1 MKVLTAAEMRDVDR
15 RTIEMGIPGIV
26 LMENA
31 AHRVVE
37 FLAGH
42 CAPLAGQ
49 RIVVLCGK
57 GNNGGDGLAVAR
69 QLFTRFHPRALNVV
83 LLADPAELRGDA
95 AANYKMLAVCGC
107 PVVHEIPAG
116 ARNATV
122 VVDALLGTG
131 LAGAAGGRMLA
142 AIREIN
148 HGFPLAKVMAVDIP
162 SGMASDSGEPG
173 GEFARADYTVTFT
186 APKPAH
192 VLPPNCDN
200 VGELAVGAIGSP
212 PSLYEDAWLS
222 LVEPAMF
229 APLLAPRP
237 RGGHKGTFGHV
248 LIVAGSRGKT
258 GAAAMSGL
266 GALRAGAGL
275 VTVASAAGAIAE
287 ISAHAP
293 ELMTEPLA
301 ETPMGSVALNAGIEK
316 LAEGK
321 TVVAMGPGLGRHP
334 EIDMLVAGAAETFPQ
349 PMVLDADA
357 LAGQVAGSGGRVRVL
372 TPHPGEMARL
382 TGKTTA
388 EVQQDRVG
396 TARAFAASRAVILV
410 LKGERTVLA
419 FPDGRVWINP
429 TGTPAMGTGGTG
441 DILTGMISGYLAQFP
456 REPAEAVAAAVYLH
470 GLAGEIGARALG
482 EKSLIATDILKYLPD
497 AVCFAAALAGPGE
510 AGGDDASH
518 RL

>member
-1 MKVLTAAEMRDVDR
+1 MKVLTTGEMREVDR
-15 RTIEMGIPGIV
+15 RTVEMGIPGIV

-37 FLAGH
+37 FLAER

-49 RIVVLCGK
+49 RIAVLCGK
-57 GNNGGDGLAVAR
+57 GNNGGDGLAIAR
-69 QLFTRFHPRALNVV
+69 QLFTRFQPRALHVV
-83 LLADPAELRGDA
+83 LLAAPEDLRGDA
-95 AANYKMLAVCGC
+95 AANYRMLAVCGC
-107 PVVHEIPAG
+107 PVTHEIPAE
-116 ARNATV
+116 ARNATL

-131 LAGAAGGRMLA
+131 MTGAAGGRILE
-142 AIREIN
+142 AIRTIN
-148 HGFPLAKVMAVDIP
+148 GGFPLAKMLAVDIP
-162 SGMASDSGEPG
+162 SGMAADTGEPA
-173 GEFARADYTVTFT
+173 GEFVRADYTVTFT

-192 VLPPNCDN
+192 VLPPNCDH
-200 VGELAVGAIGSP
+200 VGEWVVGAIGSP
-212 PSLYEDAWLS
+212 PSLYQDVWLS
-222 LVEPAMF
+222 LIEPAMF
-229 APLLAPRP
+229 QPLLAPRP
-237 RGGHKGTFGHV
+237 RGGYKGTFGHV

-275 VTVASAAGAIAE
+275 VTVASAASAIAE
-287 ISAHAP
+287 IAAHAP

-301 ETPMGSVALNAGIEK
+301 ETPMGSIALNAGLEK

-321 TVVAMGPGLGRHP
+321 TVVAMGPGLGRHA
-334 EIDMLVAGAAETFPQ
+334 EVEMLVASAVETFPQ

-357 LAGQVAGSGGRVRVL
+357 LTEQLTGAPGRVRVL

-382 TGKTTA
+382 TGKTTS

-396 TARAFAASRAVILV
+396 TARALATARSVILV

-429 TGTPAMGTGGTG
+429 TGTPALGTGGSG
-441 DILTGMISGYLAQFP
+441 DILTGMISGLLAQFP
-456 REPAEAVAAAVYLH
+456 GQPAEAVAAAVYLH

-497 AVCFAAALAGPGE
+497 AISFAAALAGPPS
-510 AGGDDASH
+510 A
-518 RL
+518 